1 MRADGR
7 TADQMRPLKITPDY
21 ISTAEGSVLIELGK
35 TRVICTASVDDG
47 VPHFMKGSGKGWVTS
62 EYGMLPRATE
72 ERTPREATKGRQ
84 SGRTL
89 EIQRLIGRSL
99 RAVTDQEAMGDRTV
113 WVDCDVIEADGGTR
127 TASIT
132 GAFVALALAFERLVA
147 AGILKRSPLIDSVAA
162 TSVGIVDDRAL
173 LDLAYEEDSR
183 AEVDMN
189 VVMTGSGHF
198 VEIQATAEGRA
209 FTGSEMQDLLAL
221 AAAGIRPLSC
231 TWHHRILENLGNIA
245 CSRVRLCRRF
255 ALNWKCRRGSMN
267 CPPLRRTLRLLRKT
281 RRERRCIIRGFGT
294 GWCLRMTRGWWCRR
308 LVARPGYTPQ
318 DMRGRKRRTRSASRN
333 S

>member
-1 MRADGR
+1 VAIGTRQRNDGR
-7 TADQMRPLKITPDY
+7 NPDQLRPLKITPDF
-21 ISTAEGSVLIELGK
+21 IATAEGSVLIELGG
-35 TRVICTASVDDG
+35 TRVICTATVDDG
-47 VPHFMKGSGKGWVTS
+47 VPGFLKGSGKGWVTS

-72 ERTPREATKGRQ
+72 ERTPREAARGNH

-99 RAVTDQEAMGDRTV
+99 RAATDQEALGERTV
-113 WVDCDVIEADGGTR
+113 WIDCDVIQADGGTR

-147 AGILKRSPLIDSVAA
+147 AGILKTSPLIDTVAA

-189 VVMTGSGHF
+189 VVMTGSGDF
-198 VEIQATAEGRA
+198 VEIQASAEGRP

-221 AAAGIRPLSC
+221 AAAGIR
-231 TWHHRILENLGNIA
+231 
-245 CSRVRLCRRF
+245 RLTEGQLAVLPNKF
-255 ALNWKCRRGSMN
+255 S
-267 CPPLRRTLRLLRKT
+267 
-281 RRERRCIIRGFGT
+281 
-294 GWCLRMTRGWWCRR
+294 
-308 LVARPGYTPQ
+308 ARA
-318 DMRGRKRRTRSASRN
+318 R
-333 S
+333 